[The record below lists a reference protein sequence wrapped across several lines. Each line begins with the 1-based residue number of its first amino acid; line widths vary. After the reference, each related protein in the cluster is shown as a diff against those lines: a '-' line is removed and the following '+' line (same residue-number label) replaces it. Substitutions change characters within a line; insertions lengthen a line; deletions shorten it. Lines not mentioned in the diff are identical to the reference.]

1 MATEKRSSETLADTP
16 YERIVEELDQVVQQ
30 LEAGDLPL
38 EESLRAFERGVQL
51 AAAAEARLEQAEQRV
66 EVLQG
71 DRTVPLPPMENA
83 PQAQRRVAPAEDE
96 DAPF

>member
-1 MATEKRSSETLADTP
+1 VANEKRSTDALAETP

-30 LEAGDLPL
+30 LEAGELSL
-38 EESLRAFERGVQL
+38 EDSLRAYERGVKL

-71 DRTVPLPPMENA
+71 DRTVPLPPMETSGGG
-83 PQAQRRVAPAEDE
+83 RRNVATDDE

>member
-1 MATEKRSSETLADTP
+1 VATEKITEKLAETP

-51 AAAAEARLEQAEQRV
+51 AAAAEARLEKAEQRV

-71 DRTVPLPPMENA
+71 DRTVPLPPMETGQN
-83 PQAQRRVAPAEDE
+83 QRRGAATDDE

>member
-1 MATEKRSSETLADTP
+1 MATNKPDSNDKLDGTP

-38 EESLRAFERGVQL
+38 EESLRAFERGVKL

-71 DRTVPLPPMENA
+71 DRTVPLPPLENA
-83 PQAQRRVAPAEDE
+83 PGSRRTAAAEDE